1 MSGVRQAIQA
11 HQQAIETRCAKR
23 LAVATPRRHAVLGSQ
38 CRRDVAE
45 VLKAVVACIVNV
57 GNARARTWATTE
69 SRRLASH
76 EYDLADSLTSLEIVA
91 EAVREAIVRQ
101 CRGDVD
107 ATVAGLDQC
116 SAAFGQLREA
126 LRDATSDTF
135 YDDHESDHEP
145 ALDNPSHENISPELD
160 AALRRAEESEARK
173 NAILESSLDPIVSVD
188 GDGAICEF
196 NRAAE
201 RTFGRLRTEVVGQRL
216 EDVLIAPSE
225 ADEQRRIGRYLNA
238 REGSMLG
245 TRQEI
250 PLVRANGEVFPAE
263 VVMNISRAN
272 DQPVFTFF
280 LRDLSKRRKAEEQIR
295 SLARF
300 PDENP
305 NPMLRIGGQGKLLY
319 ANQASTRL
327 LAHWHCNLGDCVP
340 DEWRDRITAVL
351 VEGRGT
357 EFEIECPDE
366 SYAFM
371 LTPVVEAGYVNLYG
385 IETTK
390 KRRVLEALHESQSR
404 YQSLVETLPV
414 NIFRKDVEGRFTFAN
429 RLFCETLGHTA
440 EQVVGHTDFEFYP
453 AELAQKYRNDDCRVL
468 ASGEVLQRV
477 EKNQTPDGEPTYV
490 QVWKTPVYDYAGRI
504 SGTQAIFWDITA
516 LKRAQAELET
526 AKEAAEEASRA
537 KSAFLA
543 NMSHE
548 VRTPLNGILGMTEL
562 MLDSA
567 TTVEHRDCLR
577 LVRESA
583 ESLLIVINDVLDFSK
598 GEAGKLELDIAEF
611 DLRERLT
618 DLLKPLAIRA
628 DMKGLELACHVS
640 PEVPEILAG
649 DFTRLRQVIVNLV
662 VNAIKFTDA
671 GEVVVEVR
679 TEADP
684 SAPSDCLL
692 HFVVCDTGIGIPTDK
707 QQAVFGAFVQADT
720 STTRKYGGTG
730 LGLAIASKLVQLMD
744 GRIWIESQ
752 PGQGSRFHFTTRLRR
767 CSSAPLQQTSI
778 QLGAAPVLIVDDNA
792 TTRDIL
798 VEMLAGWNLS
808 AIAVASAEAAIA
820 AIEESKS
827 LGEGHSLLIVDARMP
842 GIDGFALVEQ
852 LRQTGA
858 YTGGVIMLT
867 PNAQTGADARCR
879 RTGIAAHVAK
889 PVRPSELFDA
899 IQAVVSGSFPLTE
912 PVIAEDAPSLTT
924 QPLRVL
930 LAEDSLVNQAV
941 AVRMLERRG
950 HHVTVVGNGIEAVA
964 ATEHATFDVV
974 LMDVQMPGMDGYEAT
989 AAIRQLEVVTGRH
1002 VPIIAMT
1009 AHALAGDRDN
1019 CLAAGM
1025 DGYVSKPVRTRELFE
1040 AIEAYPRITK
1050 SLDGCEHIDSATPCA
1065 PIIDWDAAV
1074 EHLGGDRALAIEV
1087 ARVFLQEC
1095 PKFLD
1100 AIRQS
1105 AATRQAKELKRAAHT
1120 LKGAVSHFAAH
1131 TAHAT
1136 ALHLEH
1142 LAACE
1147 QWPDISDAMTAAE
1160 REAFQVIDA
1169 LTDRL
1174 QRECTAVVL

>member
-23 LAVATPRRHAVLGSQ
+23 LAVATPRRHAVLGDHS
-38 CRRDVAE
+38 RRDVAE
-45 VLKAVVACIVNV
+45 VLKAVIACLVNV
-57 GNARARTWATTE
+57 GNARARTYATAETL
-69 SRRLASH
+69 RLASRRY
-76 EYDLADSLTSLEIVA
+76 ELADSLTSLDIVA

-101 CRGDVD
+101 CCGDVD

-116 SAAFGQLREA
+116 AAAFGQLREA
-126 LRDATSDTF
+126 LRDATSGA
-135 YDDHESDHEP
+135 SDVADEP
-145 ALDNPSHENISPELD
+145 ADELD

-201 RTFGRLRTEVVGQRL
+201 RTFGRLRTEVVGHRL
-216 EDVLIAPSE
+216 EDILFAPSQR
-225 ADEQRRIGRYLNA
+225 DEQRRIGRYLNA

-263 VVMNISRAN
+263 VVMNISSAN
-272 DQPVFTFF
+272 DQPIFTFF
-280 LRDLSKRRKAEEQIR
+280 FRDISKRRKAEEQIR

-305 NPMLRIGGQGKLLY
+305 NPMLRVGGQGKLLY

-327 LAHWHCNLGDCVP
+327 LAHWRCSLGDCVP

-390 KRRVLEALHESQSR
+390 KRRVLEALHESQSL

-440 EQVVGHTDFEFYP
+440 EQVVGHTDFDFYP
-453 AELAQKYRNDDCRVL
+453 ADLAQKYRNDDCRVL
-468 ASGEVLQRV
+468 ASGDVLQRV
-477 EKNQTPDGEPTYV
+477 EKNQTPDGQPTYV

-526 AKEAAEEASRA
+526 AKEAAEEASLA

-548 VRTPLNGILGMTEL
+548 VRTPLNGIIGMTEL
-562 MLDSA
+562 MFDSA
-567 TTVEHRDCLR
+567 KTLEHRDCLR

-640 PEVPEILAG
+640 PEVPTTVGG
-649 DFTRLRQVIVNLV
+649 DFSRLRQVIVNLV

-679 TEADP
+679 SEVDYRDEA
-684 SAPSDCLL
+684 DCLL
-692 HFVVCDTGIGIPTDK
+692 HFTVSDTGIGIPLDK
-707 QQAVFGAFVQADT
+707 QEAVFGAFVQADT

-730 LGLAIASKLVQLMD
+730 LGLAIASRLVELMD
-744 GRIWIESQ
+744 GRIWIDSE
-752 PGQGSRFHFTTRLRR
+752 PGQGSRFHFTARLCR
-767 CSSAPLQQTSI
+767 CSSPPLQQTSI
-778 QLGAAPVLIVDDNA
+778 QLGNAPVLIVDDNA

-808 AIAVASAEAAIA
+808 ATAVASAEAAMD
-820 AIEESKS
+820 AIELAISS
-827 LGEGHSLLIVDARMP
+827 GTSHALLIVDARMP
-842 GIDGFALVEQ
+842 GTDGFALVER
-852 LRQTGA
+852 LRQTGV

-867 PNAQTGADARCR
+867 PNAQTGANARCLR
-879 RTGIAAHVAK
+879 DGIAAHVAK
-889 PVRPSELFDA
+889 PVRPSELLEA
-899 IQAVVSGSFPLTE
+899 IQAVVAGSFPLTE
-912 PVIAEDAPSLTT
+912 PMIAEDDIHSTT
-924 QPLRVL
+924 QPLRIL
-930 LAEDSLVNQAV
+930 LAEDSPVNQVV
-941 AVRMLERRG
+941 AVGMLKRRG
-950 HHVTVVGNGIEAVA
+950 HHVTVVNNGIEAVA
-964 ATEHATFDVV
+964 AIEQAMFDVV
-974 LMDVQMPGMDGYEAT
+974 LMDVQMPGMDGYEST
-989 AAIRQLEVVTGRH
+989 AAIRQLEVATGRH

-1009 AHALAGDRDN
+1009 AHALPGDRDH
-1019 CLAAGM
+1019 CLSAGM
-1025 DGYVSKPVRTRELFE
+1025 DGYVSKPVRACALFE
-1040 AIEAYPRITK
+1040 AIESCAHAHRVADGVPGVKVMNVIGLAEPSSPRVP
-1050 SLDGCEHIDSATPCA
+1050 A
-1065 PIIDWDAAV
+1065 IDWDAAI
-1074 EHLGGDRALAIEV
+1074 EQFGGDRSLALDV

-1100 AIRQS
+1100 SIQKS
-1105 AATRQAKELKRAAHT
+1105 ATAQQAQDLKRAAHT
-1120 LKGAVSHFAAH
+1120 LKGAVSHFS
-1131 TAHAT
+1131 AHA
-1136 ALHLEH
+1136 AYAAMSQLEQ
-1142 LAACE
+1142 LANDE
-1147 QWPDISDAMTAAE
+1147 QWRDIPDAIAAAE
-1160 REAFQVIDA
+1160 RESLQVLAA
-1169 LTDRL
+1169 LTDRV
-1174 QRECTAVVL
+1174 QKECTVVI